1 MANAEQVDR
10 LVQSVD
16 EWNQWQWLSM
26 HPEEKIDLSMA
37 DLHGADLSW
46 ANLYRADLHGANLSG
61 ASLSGADLNG
71 ASLSGADLNGASLS
85 GADLNGAKISSTIF
99 AQNDLRKAKG
109 LLHINHLGPSVVELQ
124 TVQLP
129 EDGSALHFLRGAGV
143 PDAWIDFYRSKMQ
156 QAIQYHSCFISY
168 ASENLTFAKRLH
180 ADLQDRGVRCWFA
193 PHDLVPGDHFREKI
207 DQAIQVQDKLL
218 LILSEASVQSDWVAY
233 EVRKALNREVSQ
245 KRTILF
251 PVRID
256 ESIFASSELWARD
269 LKEERHIGDFTQ
281 WEGSYEL
288 YQERFAVLLT
298 QLKAGSL

>member
-46 ANLYRADLHGANLSG
+46 ANLYRADLH
-61 ASLSGADLNG
+61 
-71 ASLSGADLNGASLS
+71 GASLS

-143 PDAWIDFYRSKMQ
+143 PDAWIDFYRSTMQ
-156 QAIQYHSCFISY
+156 QPVQYHSCFISY
-168 ASENLTFAKRLH
+168 ALPNIDFATRLH

-207 DQAIQVQDKLL
+207 DQAIHLQEKLL
-218 LILSEASVQSDWVAY
+218 LILSEASVQWPMRYARRSTERSTRSA
-233 EVRKALNREVSQ
+233 RSSFPFALIR
-245 KRTILF
+245 
-251 PVRID
+251 
-256 ESIFASSELWARD
+256 ASLRVPSRGPG
-269 LKEERHIGDFTQ
+269 I
-281 WEGSYEL
+281 
-288 YQERFAVLLT
+288 
-298 QLKAGSL
+298 